1 MTVMMFKMKVI
12 LVDQDGVLADFEG
25 GFLQNW
31 KLKYP
36 DRFYVP
42 FEKRVTVDIE
52 PQYPKEFENDIK
64 EIMCSKGFVRSLLP
78 KQGGLEAVIE
88 MRNNDHE
95 VFICTSPLSKSKYC
109 VQEKYEWVEEH
120 LGSEWK
126 KRIIVTK
133 DKTLIFSDY
142 LIDDRPVIK
151 GVRNPLWEHIL
162 YDSPYNQDMT
172 SKRRLTW
179 DNWKEILG
187 L

>member
-1 MTVMMFKMKVI
+1 M
-12 LVDQDGVLADFEG
+12 LPL
-25 GFLQNW
+25 
-31 KLKYP
+31 
-36 DRFYVP
+36 
-42 FEKRVTVDIE
+42 
-52 PQYPKEFENDIK
+52 
-64 EIMCSKGFVRSLLP
+64 GFVRSLLP